1 MIGAL
6 EVFSPR
12 ADYESVIVR
21 LRGEKGFG
29 LIELLTSMV
38 VLNVGILAMVA
49 AFNSGAVALRHASHV
64 STAAAL
70 GDQQMELYRA
80 LVNGCIYLNS
90 PPSTG
95 TYASDTAY
103 TPPFVTDPA
112 SCPTTPP
119 VKATTPSQT
128 ISGASS
134 PDHNPYEVDT
144 YIVYD
149 APTGGRQLKKVTV
162 VVRDGNTLRAL
173 ARVSSTFDQSTGE

>member
-1 MIGAL
+1 
-6 EVFSPR
+6 
-12 ADYESVIVR
+12 
-21 LRGEKGFG
+21 
-29 LIELLTSMV
+29 MV

-49 AFNSGAVALRHASHV
+49 AFNSGAIALRHSSHV

-80 LVNGCIYLNS
+80 LMNTCIYLNS
-90 PPSTG
+90 PPSSG

-103 TPPFVTDPA
+103 TPPFVTSSA
-112 SCPTTPP
+112 GCSVTPP

-134 PDHNPYEVDT
+134 PDHNPYQVDT
-144 YIVYD
+144 YIVY
-149 APTGGRQLKKVTV
+149 ATPAGGRQLKKVTV

-173 ARVSSTFDQSTGE
+173 ARVSSTFDASTGE

>member
-1 MIGAL
+1 M
-6 EVFSPR
+6 
-12 ADYESVIVR
+12 R
-21 LRGEKGFG
+21 LRGEQGFG

-80 LVNGCIYLNS
+80 LVHACIYLNS

-103 TPPFVTDPA
+103 APPFVTSSA
-112 SCPTTPP
+112 GCGVTPP

-134 PDHNPYEVDT
+134 PDHNPYEVNT
-144 YIVYD
+144 YVVYET
-149 APTGGRQLKKVTV
+149 PTGGRQLKKVTIA
-162 VVRDGNTLRAL
+162 VRDGNTLRAL
-173 ARVSSTFDQSTGE
+173 ARVSSTFDASTGQ

>member
-1 MIGAL
+1 M
-6 EVFSPR
+6 
-12 ADYESVIVR
+12 R

-29 LIELLTSMV
+29 LIELLMSMV
-38 VLNVGILAMVA
+38 VLNVGILAIVA
-49 AFNSGAVALRHASHV
+49 AFNSGAVALRHASQI

-70 GDQQMELYRA
+70 GDQQMELHRA
-80 LVNGCIYLNS
+80 LVNACIYLNS

-103 TPPFVTDPA
+103 TPPFVTDPGL
-112 SCPTTPP
+112 CPTTPPVP

-149 APTGGRQLKKVTV
+149 WPTGGRRLKKVTV

>member
-1 MIGAL
+1 VIGAL
-6 EVFSPR
+6 EVYSPR
-12 ADYESVIVR
+12 ADYEGVIVR

-80 LVNGCIYLNS
+80 LMNACIYLNS

-103 TPPFVTDPA
+103 TPPFVTSPG
-112 SCPTTPP
+112 SCATTPD

-149 APTGGRQLKKVTV
+149 TPTGGRQLKKVTV

-173 ARVSSTFDQSTGE
+173 ARVSSTFDASTGE